1 MSSASSDPAHRAPAP
16 MAAIV
21 TPVLAFGATFVARKL
36 LSSTYR
42 SVTGS
47 PAPSHNDRTA
57 SLTSII
63 AWAALSGATA
73 AVIEAL
79 IFRNT
84 ARLFDE

>member
-1 MSSASSDPAHRAPAP
+1 MSKTTSDPANRAPAH

-21 TPVLAFGATFVARKL
+21 TPVLAFGATFLARKL

-47 PAPSHNDRTA
+47 PAPSHTDRNA